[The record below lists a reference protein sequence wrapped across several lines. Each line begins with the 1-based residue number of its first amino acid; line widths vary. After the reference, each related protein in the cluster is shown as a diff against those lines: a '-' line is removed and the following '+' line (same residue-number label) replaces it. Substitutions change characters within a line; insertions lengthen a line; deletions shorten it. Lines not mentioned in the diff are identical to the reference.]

1 MIQID
6 VKSQVSLVYQDSVT
20 THPLAL
26 LETEK
31 VGFEDKLNKMREEMD
46 EALARSVREHEEKM
60 KRFEEES
67 QEKIDREREALEVE
81 RSRIRTKREEID
93 NEIKAFIESNGFEK
107 SQFLSTSTES
117 LTKRRYSSKWMKF

>member
-1 MIQID
+1 MSFISGKLGGI
-6 VKSQVSLVYQDSVT
+6 K
-20 THPLAL
+20 
-26 LETEK
+26 LEA
-31 VGFEDKLNKMREEMD
+31 VNYIGYY
-46 EALARSVREHEEKM
+46 SEHEEKM

-81 RSRIRTKREEID
+81 RSGIRTKREEID

>member
-6 VKSQVSLVYQDSVT
+6 VISQVSLVYQDSVT

-81 RSRIRTKREEID
+81 RSGIRTKREEID

>member
-1 MIQID
+1 M
-6 VKSQVSLVYQDSVT
+6 T

-81 RSRIRTKREEID
+81 RSGIRTKREEID